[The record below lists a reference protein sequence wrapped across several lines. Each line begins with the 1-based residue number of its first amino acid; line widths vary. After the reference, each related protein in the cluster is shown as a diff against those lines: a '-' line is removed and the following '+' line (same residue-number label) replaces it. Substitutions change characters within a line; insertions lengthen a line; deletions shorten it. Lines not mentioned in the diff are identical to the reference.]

1 MNIVQ
6 NEYFWYGL
14 MNSYTSQYISADL
27 VSDSPIIDDTK
38 RAAIARSELYSLNFY
53 QNISQ
58 KSTDQATDILYQ
70 TIQKFPIHI

>member
-14 MNSYTSQYISADL
+14 MNSYTSQYITPDL
-27 VSDSPIIDDTK
+27 LSDSTIIDDTK
-38 RAAIARSELYSLNFY
+38 RAAIARTELYSLNFY
-53 QNISQ
+53 KYISQ
-58 KSTDQATDILYQ
+58 KSTSQSVDILYQ